1 METRFRFPKTERL
14 HHKKLIDQLFT
25 DGQRSFKHPIMAVWK
40 VCDLPEPVPVQV
52 AFSVPKKHFK
62 LAVKRNLIKRRLR
75 EAYRLQ
81 KAEFVSALKEQDI
94 QVAVLFVTLKTDN
107 ISYDQL
113 SPKIRLLLREIAA
126 KAQHA
131 E

>member
-14 HHKKLIDQLFT
+14 HRKKLIDQLFT
-25 DGQRSFKHPIMAVWK
+25 SGQRSFKHPIMAVWK
-40 VCDLPEPVPVQV
+40 ICELSETVPAQV
-52 AFSVPKKHFK
+52 GFSVPKKHYK
-62 LAVKRNLIKRRLR
+62 RAVKRNLIKRRLR

-81 KAEFVSALKEQDI
+81 KTDFHTVLQERGI

-107 ISYDQL
+107 ISYDEL

-126 KAQHA
+126 KTQHA